1 MFKAA
6 SQIIYSTK
14 SSKSG
19 FVFAILS
26 IFALSGAL
34 AQGLGV
40 PLQQP
45 EGTRQATRAGIT
57 GQIEDLADPFAQPGA
72 YVQRSQGR
80 IVFYR
85 PRLAALA
92 ATASPVTPEVR
103 PTIAQIDERG
113 NVLNLQNDNPYGI
126 RHVTRPLS
134 VGAQRAAGAVQEVL
148 APQEPKATTEPSD
161 TSADFSL
168 DARQPGA
175 ATITVNGD
183 YQTSLVPG
191 GYSQLCLPV
200 VQTQTQTQTQAATRV
215 GVRYTDIARRGVIE
229 RMDSTSDLTL
239 VGGGTQYVKVQESGT
254 RMTLTPVSQAQ
265 ALTELE
271 GTRLQMH
278 TISRVKGQQACQM
291 VDQPITEAITLAGDT
306 LFKFD
311 RSDRAGLTDQGIH
324 ALEQLML
331 QLRERYKSVDH
342 VHLVGYTDPLGSDA
356 YNQRLSLKR
365 AATVSDYMQ
374 ISPLLRGRISTEGRG
389 AKDLVVT
396 GCGNTPTAQTQA
408 CNQPN
413 RRVVVQVTGL
423 RN

>member
-6 SQIIYSTK
+6 SQIIYSNK

-19 FVFAILS
+19 FIFAILS
-26 IFALSGAL
+26 IFAVSAAL
-34 AQGLGV
+34 AQGLGA

-57 GQIEDLADPFAQPGA
+57 GQIQDLADPFAQPGA

-85 PRLAALA
+85 PRQAALA
-92 ATASPVTPEVR
+92 TSEVR
-103 PTIAQIDERG
+103 PTIAQMDERG
-113 NVLNLQNDNPYGI
+113 NVLNLQSDNPYGI

-134 VGAQRAAGAVQEVL
+134 VGAQRAYGAVQEVL
-148 APQEPKATTEPSD
+148 TPQEPKASPEPSD
-161 TSADFSL
+161 TSADFTL

-191 GYSQLCLPV
+191 GYSQVCLPV
-200 VQTQTQTQTQAATRV
+200 AQTQAATRV

-239 VGGGTQYVKVQESGT
+239 VGGGTQYVKVQENAQ

-291 VDQPITEAITLAGDT
+291 VDKPVSEAITLAGDT
-306 LFKFD
+306 LFMFD
-311 RSDRAGLTDQGIH
+311 RSDRAGLTDQGVY
-324 ALEQLML
+324 ALDQLML
-331 QLRERYKSVDH
+331 QLRQRYQSVEH
-342 VHLVGYTDPLGSDA
+342 VHLIGYTDPLGSDA
-356 YNQRLSLKR
+356 YNRRLSLKR
-365 AATVSDYMQ
+365 AATVAEYMQ

-396 GCGNTPTAQTQA
+396 GCGTSPTPQTKA